1 MLSINKLLT
10 ILPSV
15 CLQLI
20 NQYYIKKKNEN
31 SIQNVNI
38 TFSNIELLLY
48 SCKHFLE
55 FKSIFL
61 KFEIYEYDYI
71 PILFIAFDNRDVWN
85 ETLLGY

>member
-1 MLSINKLLT
+1 MLSINKLFT

-31 SIQNVNI
+31 SIQNMNI

-48 SCKHFLE
+48 SCKYVLE
-55 FKSIFL
+55 FIFF
-61 KFEIYEYDYI
+61 KFEIYEYNYI
-71 PILFIAFDNRDVWN
+71 PILFIAFDNRDV
-85 ETLLGY
+85 

>member
-48 SCKHFLE
+48 SCKYILE
-55 FKSIFL
+55 FIFL

-71 PILFIAFDNRDVWN
+71 AILFIAFDNRNVWN

>member
-10 ILPSV
+10 IWPSV

-48 SCKHFLE
+48 SCKYVLE
-55 FKSIFL
+55 FIFL

-71 PILFIAFDNRDVWN
+71 AILFIAFDNRNV
-85 ETLLGY
+85 

>member
-1 MLSINKLLT
+1 M
-10 ILPSV
+10 
-15 CLQLI
+15 QLI

-48 SCKHFLE
+48 SCKYVLE
-55 FKSIFL
+55 FIFF

-71 PILFIAFDNRDVWN
+71 AILFIAFDDYQMY
-85 ETLLGY
+85 EMKLY

>member
-48 SCKHFLE
+48 SCKYVLE
-55 FKSIFL
+55 FIFL

-71 PILFIAFDNRDVWN
+71 AILFIAFDNRDV
-85 ETLLGY
+85 

>member
-48 SCKHFLE
+48 FCKYVLE
-55 FKSIFL
+55 FIFF

-71 PILFIAFDNRDVWN
+71 AILFIAFDNRNV
-85 ETLLGY
+85 

>member
-31 SIQNVNI
+31 SIQNVN
-38 TFSNIELLLY
+38 TFSNIEFLLY
-48 SCKHFLE
+48 SCKYVLE
-55 FKSIFL
+55 FIFF

-71 PILFIAFDNRDVWN
+71 VILFIAFDNRNVWN

>member
-1 MLSINKLLT
+1 MLSINKLFT

-31 SIQNVNI
+31 SIQNMNI

-48 SCKHFLE
+48 SCKYVLE
-55 FKSIFL
+55 FIFF
-61 KFEIYEYDYI
+61 KFEIYEYNYI

>member
-48 SCKHFLE
+48 SCKYVLE
-55 FKSIFL
+55 FIFF

-71 PILFIAFDNRDVWN
+71 PILFIAFDNRDV
-85 ETLLGY
+85 

>member
-31 SIQNVNI
+31 SIQNMNI

-48 SCKHFLE
+48 SCKYVLE
-55 FKSIFL
+55 FIFF
-61 KFEIYEYDYI
+61 KFEIYEYNYI
-71 PILFIAFDNRDVWN
+71 PILFIAFDNRDV
-85 ETLLGY
+85 

>member
-1 MLSINKLLT
+1 M
-10 ILPSV
+10 PSV

-48 SCKHFLE
+48 FCKYVLE
-55 FKSIFL
+55 FIFF

-71 PILFIAFDNRDVWN
+71 AILFIAFDNRNV
-85 ETLLGY
+85 

>member
-48 SCKHFLE
+48 SCKYVLE
-55 FKSIFL
+55 FIFL

-71 PILFIAFDNRDVWN
+71 PILFIAFDNRDV
-85 ETLLGY
+85 

>member
-1 MLSINKLLT
+1 MLSINKLFT
-10 ILPSV
+10 IWPSV

-48 SCKHFLE
+48 SCKYVLE
-55 FKSIFL
+55 FIFL

-71 PILFIAFDNRDVWN
+71 AILFIAFDNRNV
-85 ETLLGY
+85 